1 MLLGDRTT
9 MGHDPTKVVQLVGF
23 LVPIF
28 RIQIEMLVAVLG
40 CVIHGAMDSWVTVQW
55 N

>member
-40 CVIHGAMDSWVTVQW
+40 CVVHGGMDSCFSVHWD
-55 N
+55 